1 MLLVWKQ
8 VGAKQKNSTA
18 FAPTSRSRNKPG
30 KTFADTL
37 YLRLETYFTPM
48 RFYIIQQSAWIV
60 AKLDIDAACST
71 APRSCK
77 MFCGVGLWADNG
89 QKFRLR
95 KGSWTPRTCKFWAK
109 TTKAK
114 QRNGILKNDKPARL
128 SLKRYLLFGLFHLP
142 KQIAGIPLAEIRA
155 FDHAHRKRSLGP
167 ASTSPYR
174 KNRSVCKTFP
184 LNQAIGPKCNFVLRN
199 TWKIGAILA

>member
-1 MLLVWKQ
+1 
-8 VGAKQKNSTA
+8 
-18 FAPTSRSRNKPG
+18 
-30 KTFADTL
+30 
-37 YLRLETYFTPM
+37 M

-77 MFCGVGLWADNG
+77 MFCRVGLWADSG
-89 QKFRLR
+89 QKIDWEREAGR
-95 KGSWTPRTCKFWAK
+95 HVGSLWTCKFWAK
-109 TTKAK
+109 RTKAK
-114 QRNGILKNDKPARL
+114 KRNGILKNDKPARL

-184 LNQAIGPKCNFVLRN
+184 LNQAIGPRCSFVVRN
-199 TWKIGAILA
+199 TWKVGALLA

>member
-1 MLLVWKQ
+1 
-8 VGAKQKNSTA
+8 
-18 FAPTSRSRNKPG
+18 
-30 KTFADTL
+30 
-37 YLRLETYFTPM
+37 M

-77 MFCGVGLWADNG
+77 MFCRVGLWADSG

-95 KGSWTPRTCKFWAK
+95 KGSWTPRGFTLNMQILSQND
-109 TTKAK
+109 KAK
-114 QRNGILKNDKPARL
+114 KRNGILKNDKPARL

-174 KNRSVCKTFP
+174 KCRSVCKTFP

-199 TWKIGAILA
+199 TWKVGALLA